1 MRKKRYKYSKGRK
14 VEREPTEREKT
25 DDVVPGYADM
35 KKLSL
40 GITQE
45 ENGPDE
51 PDPQIRGDKKKDE
64 LFSQRWK
71 EFATGQELEGKID
84 NLLDLNDD
92 ALETMRD
99 RLVNIIQMNP
109 EFSKHLFYFLEPLKD
124 AEVRLDERGT
134 EKQMRACN
142 RLGYYSFAYFLQQL
156 DVINRAASGKLNQP
170 KK

>member
-1 MRKKRYKYSKGRK
+1 MRKKRFRYKDGRK
-14 VEREPTEREKT
+14 IEREPTEREKT

-45 ENGPDE
+45 ADE
-51 PDPQIRGDKKKDE
+51 PEPQIRGGKKKGE
-64 LFSQRWK
+64 LFSKRWK

-84 NLLDLNDD
+84 NLLDMNDD

-99 RLVNIIQMNP
+99 RLVKIIQMNP

-124 AEVRLDERGT
+124 EDVRLDERGT

-156 DVINRAASGKLNQP
+156 DVINRAASGKLNPPQ
-170 KK
+170 K